1 MATAEDMPTVKAL
14 SLGTAAVAA
23 SVAALAASVAASA
36 TAAPASVAASAT
48 AAPAS
53 ATGAASVAGAAAA
66 VVRNGEQLTDEH
78 PGSDLMVPAASFC
91 WQQALRVVEK
101 EERTKLEVRIEL
113 DHPNCVRA
121 RVSGILRTNLQSAGF
136 TVAQDDPGR
145 SWALTAAA
153 AASARARNENLS
165 ISSSVFGIRAESS
178 DSVRRR
184 QAGNS
189 KAVNWFVKFVNLR
202 ELIDRR
208 DLDSDAVRGERV
220 SRGGFKLMS

>member
-36 TAAPASVAASAT
+36 TAAPASATGAASVAG
-48 AAPAS
+48 A
-53 ATGAASVAGAAAA
+53 AASVAGAAAA

-153 AASARARNENLS
+153 ASARARNENLS